1 MKATLQIFGEIS
13 NWGDDFNAEK
23 AMEFFNTH
31 QEADE
36 YEIIINSNGGV
47 VSTGFAI
54 SDIIKTQSGGKPV
67 TTIAYSCMS
76 IATIIWLAGTN
87 RLVAPNTEFMIHNP
101 WTGMGFGEA
110 EDFEKIAADLRRIE
124 DKAVNEYLKYANI
137 SEQEIRDLMKAETFI
152 DAERL
157 VEIGFATAILE
168 PVNIMQL
175 PKISERAV
183 AYHTSKNIGMNK
195 IEEKIA
201 NLSLKLDKFINPTP
215 KALQIA
221 LDDGRTVEVV
231 TEEEKAMEGD
241 SIKFEGKALEDGVYN
256 TAETQEAYTV
266 EAGKITAIEDI
277 SEEVFNAEEVQEFVL
292 KAGEKTVEAIKK
304 EFESY
309 AKAEEFTAFQ
319 KAQNEEFEA
328 LKKQLSEAETKLQK
342 VQETFQ
348 EALKEIKENLV
359 SEFNLE
365 EKNPNNTPEVQK
377 KPWEIEMD
385 KIRANTNQV

>member
-31 QEADE
+31 QDADE

-54 SDIIKTQSGGKPV
+54 ADIIKTQSGGKPV

-76 IATIIWLAGTN
+76 IATIIFLAGTN
-87 RLVAPNTEFMIHNP
+87 RLVSPNSEFMIHNP

-137 SEQEIRDLMKAETFI
+137 SEEEIRDLMKAESFI
-152 DAERL
+152 DSEKL
-157 VEIGFATAILE
+157 LEIGFATAILE
-168 PVNIMQL
+168 PVNILQL
-175 PKISERAV
+175 PKLSEKAV
-183 AYHTSKNIGMNK
+183 AYHTTKNIGMTK
-195 IEEKIA
+195 IEERIA

-231 TEEEKAMEGD
+231 TEQENAMEGD
-241 SIKFEGKALEDGVYN
+241 SIRFEGSALEDGVYN

-266 EAGKITAIEDI
+266 KAGKITAIEDI
-277 SEEVFNAEEVQEFVL
+277 SEQVFNAEEVQEFVM

-304 EFESY
+304 EFEAY
-309 AKAEEFTAFQ
+309 AKAEDFTAFQ
-319 KAQNEEFEA
+319 KAQNTEIET
-328 LKKQLSEAETKLQK
+328 LKTQLSEAEAKLQE

-348 EALKEIKENLV
+348 AALKEIKENLV
-359 SEFNLE
+359 SDFSLNE
-365 EKNPNNTPEVQK
+365 ENPNNVPERQLK
-377 KPWEIEMD
+377 AWEVEME
-385 KIRANTNQV
+385 KIRAKTNQ